1 MVEHRAGVLDPLF
14 VGLSRIGSLALVWLV
29 IGIALALLWR
39 RPALLLPLLL
49 AVLAA
54 EVTGF
59 ALKRAIARDRPP
71 LRYPEPKA
79 LIGVPHDSSFPS
91 VHAATSFAAATV
103 LAFAVPRLAPFLY
116 VLAAGIAFSRV
127 YVGVHYP
134 LDVLAGAALGLLL
147 GLAAALVGRRLRALR
162 PPAAAPR
169 R

>member
-1 MVEHRAGVLDPLF
+1 MLDPLF

-29 IGIALALLWR
+29 VGIALALLWR

-59 ALKRAIARDRPP
+59 ALKRAIPRDRPP

-103 LAFAVPRLAPFLY
+103 LAFAVPRLAPILY
-116 VLAAGIAFSRV
+116 LLAAGIAFSRV

-134 LDVLAGAALGLLL
+134 LDVLGGAGLGAVVAPAVVFALRLPRWPS
-147 GLAAALVGRRLRALR
+147 AGRRQSGEPR
-162 PPAAAPR
+162 PSG
-169 R
+169 